1 VNGVHDMGG
10 QECHGAIDVGPDTK
24 FHDDWEKQVLAITLA
39 MGATGTWNL
48 DQSRFARESLIPSRY
63 LSIGYY
69 RVWLEALESLLLQ
82 FDLVSDAELKT
93 GSSIDTPKNVKRIL
107 EAGTVASVLK
117 KGGPVDRAVTSKAR
131 YSVGDEVTVNNLHNP
146 GHTRLPGYIRNCTG
160 VIHKI
165 HGAHVYPDSNALG
178 LGEDPQWLYN
188 VRFSAQELWGKSRP
202 QHSVVHVDCWEPYLG
217 AENSRV
223 SAS

>member
-107 EAGTVASVLK
+107 EAGTVASVL
-117 KGGPVDRAVTSKAR
+117 
-131 YSVGDEVTVNNLHNP
+131 N
-146 GHTRLPGYIRNCTG
+146 TRLPGYIRNCTG